1 MEQLDTFPDGS
12 ITVDAARD
20 AYFTHADAA
29 LYALAH
35 NIGSD
40 RDRDRLARL
49 LESGPTSNADRIK
62 LISAEFDL
70 VKQNINVWDLEYSW
84 TRAPRIVTL
93 FPDILDVSTT
103 RFLAAANQ
111 CRRLPQEK
119 RAPLGHQPDAAFEL
133 AHGYAIKCRSF
144 YEALEAAE
152 CLELARISFC
162 EFLDEVGEV
171 IDWSI
176 PPAPAHVEHIANRT
190 DRLIPHQ
197 RELAKSDRLYRG
209 RRLGGDPAAFREVD
223 RINASCTQAPLN

>member
-152 CLELARISFC
+152 CLELARIQASANFSTK
-162 EFLDEVGEV
+162 LARSSTGL
-171 IDWSI
+171 SRL
-176 PPAPAHVEHIANRT
+176 APTLSTSQTELT
-190 DRLIPHQ
+190 DL
-197 RELAKSDRLYRG
+197 
-209 RRLGGDPAAFREVD
+209 F
-223 RINASCTQAPLN
+223 RINANSPKATDCTGAAASVATQPHSAKLIASTQAALRRR